1 MLAHYWQLRYGALRI
16 EPGKGKMYAGKNN
29 HSVENTPLF
38 CPFSPTV
45 WGACGGEKT
54 DGCVS

>member
-29 HSVENTPLF
+29 HSVENTPFFALF
-38 CPFSPTV
+38 PQLF
-45 WGACGGEKT
+45 GALAAEKKT